1 MIVGAFRFPLATLGI
16 IEASTTLRLSRPGG
30 KEYLFKINRAKIK
43 DLSLMKN
50 KTALIEKLF
59 STHCEIMYNMLQY
72 KQVKN
77 SHKIAMNG
85 KCHFHRFSFRHAS
98 PTSFENGCCWN
109 KQR

>member
-1 MIVGAFRFPLATLGI
+1 MKKAIGFVEKTLENLEWDVRIV
-16 IEASTTLRLSRPGG
+16 
-30 KEYLFKINRAKIK
+30 EYENKYVVQKSKRSNL
-43 DLSLMKN
+43 KN